1 MGIGIGRGYSR
12 IDRCLSKSEVF
23 VGAVSDQRGASL
35 TELMMVLGLMGLLG
49 AMAGES
55 VVAAAGRQQN
65 RAAVAEVAA
74 ELRAARQLAIVRREP
89 LRVRVG
95 SGLPVL
101 IIEPADAL
109 GPIVRRYDY
118 GQKGVEL
125 EGSVRTKG
133 ILFYPSGRTA
143 TPSTVTIRN
152 AKQEEWRITVS
163 LLGRVSVR

>member
-163 LLGRVSVR
+163 LLGRVSVQ

>member
-1 MGIGIGRGYSR
+1 MG
-12 IDRCLSKSEVF
+12 
-23 VGAVSDQRGASL
+23 QRGASFM
-35 TELMMVLGLMGLLG
+35 EIMVVLGLMGLVG
-49 AMAGES
+49 AMVGES
-55 VVAAAGRQQN
+55 FLATADRQQS

-89 LRVRVG
+89 VRVRVG
-95 SGLPVL
+95 SAVPAL
-101 IIEPADAL
+101 IIEPADTPGL
-109 GPIVRRYDY
+109 IVRRYDY
-118 GQKGVEL
+118 GQKGVAL

-152 AKQEEWRITVS
+152 AKQEEWRLTVS

>member
-1 MGIGIGRGYSR
+1 M
-12 IDRCLSKSEVF
+12 DRCRSESEVF
-23 VGAVSDQRGASL
+23 VENVRDQRGASL

-101 IIEPADAL
+101 IIEPADAP

-143 TPSTVTIRN
+143 TPSSVTIRN

-163 LLGRVSVR
+163 LLGRVSVQ